1 MRITPASVLQP
12 ANMAVQDQ
20 PAAVGAVLTREFFDC
35 LSSMEGGI
43 VCTDRSDQTRAGPM
57 KEGFD
62 LPLHVPL
69 HGVLRKITERLAG
82 ELASPSPLAPNW
94 SPVEWR
100 LARAVAAIHCV
111 SPLLAG
117 SLRWDGPAQWREFLA
132 DQKAHVAARHRRIH
146 DLLDQIDARSREE
159 GIAIVGLKGAALHSM
174 GFYSAGERPMADV
187 DLLVNPS
194 DAARTER
201 LLQSLGF
208 SESFTM
214 WKHGVFV
221 PKICKVHASMGEHR
235 DNYLKIE
242 LHTRI
247 AEKLPLRITDVTDF
261 VYPRA
266 PHPGLNAYP
275 SMAALMIHLLIHG
288 AGAMAYRA
296 LRLVHLHDIALVC
309 SRMADSDWGELA
321 DRGKK
326 AGRRWWASPPLQ
338 LAARY
343 YPEAV
348 PRDVLAAIFTHCPWP
363 LRHVVRHYQLSD
375 VSLSYPW
382 IEAFPGIAW
391 SRSFTEVIQYIGGRV
406 WPDKESL
413 RMRDVRVE
421 TDFVA
426 SQSQWPQLSQGQ
438 RMLRW
443 MTSKPFRA
451 ETLHAVR
458 AALAQS
464 H

>member
-1 MRITPASVLQP
+1 
-12 ANMAVQDQ
+12 
-20 PAAVGAVLTREFFDC
+20 
-35 LSSMEGGI
+35 
-43 VCTDRSDQTRAGPM
+43 M

-62 LPLHVPL
+62 LPRHVSLHE
-69 HGVLRKITERLAG
+69 VLRKITERLAG
-82 ELASPSPLAPNW
+82 ELAKPTLLAPDWSPL
-94 SPVEWR
+94 EWR

-117 SLRWDGPAQWREFLA
+117 SLRWDGPAQWREFLV
-132 DQKAHVAARHRRIH
+132 DQKAHVAARHHRIQE
-146 DLLDQIDARSREE
+146 LLDQIDERSRKE

-174 GFYSAGERPMADV
+174 GFYGAGERPMADV
-187 DLLVNPS
+187 DLLVNAG

-201 LLQSLGF
+201 VLQSLGF
-208 SESFTM
+208 SESFTI
-214 WKHGVFV
+214 WKHAVFV
-221 PKICKVHASMGEHR
+221 PRICNVHASMGEHR

-242 LHTRI
+242 LHTCI
-247 AEKLPLRITDVTDF
+247 AEKLPLRITDVTDLVF
-261 VYPRA
+261 
-266 PHPGLNAYP
+266 PHTPQPGLNAYP
-275 SMAALMIHLLIHG
+275 SMTALMIHLLIHA

-309 SRMADSDWGELA
+309 SRMAVSDWNEFA
-321 DRGKK
+321 DPGKN
-326 AGRRWWASPPLQ
+326 AHRRWWASPPLQ
-338 LAARY
+338 LTARY

-348 PRDVLAAIFTHCPWP
+348 PVDVLAAFSTDCPWP
-363 LRHVVRHYQLSD
+363 LRQVVRHYRLSD

-391 SRSFTEVIQYIGGRV
+391 SQSLAEVVQYIGGRV

-426 SQSQWPQLSQGQ
+426 SQTQWPHLSQGQ

-443 MTSKPFRA
+443 MTSRPFRA

-458 AALAQS
+458 AALAQP